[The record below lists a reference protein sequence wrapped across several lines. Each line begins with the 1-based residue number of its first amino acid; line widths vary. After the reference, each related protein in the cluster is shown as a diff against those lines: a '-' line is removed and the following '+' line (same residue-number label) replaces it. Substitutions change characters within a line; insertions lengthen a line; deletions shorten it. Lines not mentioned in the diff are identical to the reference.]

1 MILKKSIWAIAAL
14 VLLVVGCNS
23 KPNLK
28 YPEISGHR
36 GAENIA
42 PENTMASLDS
52 CIKYNIEFAECD
64 IIISK
69 DSVFYILHDHTL
81 DRTTNGTGPIAEWN
95 SADIDTLDAGSWFG
109 EKFKGQRVP
118 KLTDFLKKAKES
130 GLKLTLDY
138 RTGDI
143 TKMVDLVREA
153 GMIENC
159 TYVFYNTDDYF
170 ELKNN
175 NPDVNM
181 LQAYIDGASD
191 YDKIYA
197 EMKPNIAVIYL
208 DSLTLELS
216 RHIKKDGVKVL
227 ALAFNK
233 DATPEELYQRAA
245 ELEVDVIA
253 TGNPEAM
260 KKMNK

>member
-1 MILKKSIWAIAAL
+1 MLIKRTFLALFAIA
-14 VLLVVGCNS
+14 LLIVGCNS

-28 YPEISGHR
+28 YPEVSGHR
-36 GAENIA
+36 GAKNIA

-69 DSVFYILHDHTL
+69 DSVFYILHDRTL
-81 DRTTNGTGPIAEWN
+81 DRTTNGSGAIAEWN

-109 EKFKGQRVP
+109 EDFKGQRVP
-118 KLTDFLKKAKES
+118 RLDAFLKKAKEG

-143 TKMVDLVREA
+143 DKMVEHVREA

-170 ELKNN
+170 QLKNN
-175 NPDVNM
+175 NPDINM
-181 LQAYIDGASD
+181 LQAYINGASD
-191 YDKIYA
+191 YDKVYA
-197 EMKPNIAVIYL
+197 EMQPDIAVIYL

-216 RHIKKDGVKVL
+216 RHIKKDGVRVL

-233 DATPEELYQRAA
+233 DVTPEELYKRAA

-253 TGNPEAM
+253 TDYPEVM
-260 KKMNK
+260 KRINK